1 MSRIMDRRTLLRGA
15 FAGAAVT
22 VAVPVL
28 DCFLNGNGTA
38 LAATGKP
45 LPQVFGTWFQALSF
59 TPGRWLPD
67 QVGKGY
73 ESKVELKPLD
83 RFKDRMNLFSGMK
96 YFHDSRPMEDHRS
109 GWVIGSSGG
118 LPVGSMAPASIDN
131 IVADHIGKGVRF
143 RSVEVSLSGG
153 RASISRRANSPTYNP
168 SEPSPAALYAR
179 IFGPEFKDPNAA
191 AFVPDALALARKSVL
206 SVVGDDRRAFM
217 AKLGAA
223 DRARMDEYFTSVRQ
237 IENQL
242 DIELQK
248 PMPLDSCSR
257 PGRVDETPLGNT
269 TDLVEPNT
277 KLFAGLLAHALAC
290 DQTRVINVHLGIHSA
305 IRKTG
310 GALAWHS
317 LTHEEPTDEKLGY
330 QPQVVWFI
338 NWANQNFAS
347 FLSILE
353 ETREGPGSLLDRL
366 AMLWITDH
374 GDARIHS
381 VDNVP
386 IITVGN
392 AGGRLKTGYH
402 LSAPG
407 DPSARVGL
415 TLQQAFGIPVDSWG
429 LLSNATSKTFTEIM
443 A

>member
-1 MSRIMDRRTLLRGA
+1 MSVLDRRTLLRGG
-15 FAGAAVT
+15 FAGAAVSL
-22 VAVPVL
+22 ALPVL
-28 DCFLNGNGTA
+28 DGFLNGNGTA

-67 QVGKGY
+67 QVGKNY

-118 LPVGSMAPASIDN
+118 LQVGSVAPPSIDN
-131 IVADHIGKGVRF
+131 IIADHIGKTTRF
-143 RSVEVSLSGG
+143 RSLEVSLSGG

-168 SEPSPAALYAR
+168 SEPSPAALYSR

-191 AFVPDALALARKSVL
+191 AFTPDAMALARKSVL
-206 SVVGDDRRAFM
+206 SAVAEDRKAFT
-217 AKLGAA
+217 ARLGAA

-242 DIELQK
+242 EIELSK
-248 PMPLDSCSR
+248 PAPLEACSR
-257 PGRVDETPLGNT
+257 PGKFTEGQLGNT
-269 TDLVEPNT
+269 TELVEPNT
-277 KLFAGLLAHALAC
+277 KLFGQLLAHALTC
-290 DQTRVINVHLGIHSA
+290 YQTRVINVHLGIHSA

-353 ETREGPGSLLDRL
+353 STREGPGSLLDRL
-366 AMLWITDH
+366 ALLWITDH

-392 AGGRLKTGYH
+392 AGGHLKSGYH
-402 LSAPG
+402 FSAPG
-407 DPSARVGL
+407 DPSTRVGL
-415 TLQQAFGIPVDSWG
+415 TLQQVFGIPVNSWG
-429 LLSNATSKTFTEIM
+429 LLSNTTSKTFTEIM

>member
-1 MSRIMDRRTLLRGA
+1 MSAPLNRRTLLRGSL
-15 FAGAAVT
+15 AGAAVSM
-22 VAVPVL
+22 ALPVL
-28 DCFLNGNGTA
+28 EGFLNTNGTA

-59 TPGRWLPD
+59 TPGRWLPE
-67 QVGKGY
+67 QVGKDY

-83 RFKDRMNLFSGMK
+83 RFKNRMNLFSGMK

-109 GWVIGSSGG
+109 GWMIGSSGG
-118 LPVGSMAPASIDN
+118 LQVGSAAPPSIDS
-131 IVADHIGKGVRF
+131 IIADHIGTTTRF
-143 RSVEVSLSGG
+143 RSLEVSLSGG
-153 RASISRRANSPTYNP
+153 RNSISRRANSPTYNP
-168 SEPSPAALYAR
+168 SEPSPAALYNR
-179 IFGPEFKDPNAA
+179 VFGPEFKDPNAA
-191 AFVPDALALARKSVL
+191 QFTPDALALARKSVL
-206 SVVGDDRRAFM
+206 SVVAEDRKAFT
-217 AKLGAA
+217 ARLGAA

-242 DIELQK
+242 EIELQK
-248 PMPLDSCSR
+248 PAPLEACAK
-257 PGRVDETPLGNT
+257 PGRVDEAGLGNT
-269 TDLVEPNT
+269 TDVVEPNT
-277 KLFAGLLAHALAC
+277 KLFGQLLAHALSC

-317 LTHEEPTDEKLGY
+317 LTHEEPTDERLGY
-330 QPQVVWFI
+330 QPQVAWFI

-353 ETREGPGSLLDRL
+353 QTKEGPGTLLDRIAL
-366 AMLWITDH
+366 LWITDH

-392 AGGRLKTGYH
+392 AGGRLKSGYH

-407 DPSARVGL
+407 DPSTRVGL
-415 TLQQAFGIPVDSWG
+415 TLQQAFGVPVNSWG
-429 LLSNATSKTFTEIM
+429 LLSNATGKTFSEIM
-443 A
+443 V

>member
-1 MSRIMDRRTLLRGA
+1 MSAPLDRRTLLRGS

-22 VAVPVL
+22 MALPVL
-28 DCFLNGNGTA
+28 DAFLNGNGTA

-45 LPQVFGTWFQALSF
+45 LPQAFATWFQALSF

-67 QVGKGY
+67 RVGKSY
-73 ESKVELKPLD
+73 ESKAELKPLD

-118 LPVGSMAPASIDN
+118 LQAGSMAPPSIDCV
-131 IVADHIGKGVRF
+131 IADHIGKATRF
-143 RSVEVSLSGG
+143 RSLEASLSGT
-153 RASISRRANSPTYNP
+153 RQSISRRANSPTYNP

-191 AFVPDALALARKSVL
+191 VFTPDPMALARQSVL
-206 SVVGDDRRAFM
+206 SAVAEDRKAFT
-217 AKLGAA
+217 ARLGAA
-223 DRARMDEYFTSVRQ
+223 DRARMEEYFASVRQ

-242 DIELQK
+242 AIEMQK
-248 PMPLDSCSR
+248 PAPLEACSR
-257 PGRVDETPLGNT
+257 PGKFTETQLGNT

-277 KLFAGLLAHALAC
+277 KLFGQLLAHALSC
-290 DQTRVINVHLGIHSA
+290 DQTRVVNVHLGIHSA

-338 NWANQNFAS
+338 NWANTNFAS
-347 FLSILE
+347 FLQILE
-353 ETREGPGSLLDRL
+353 DTREGPGNLLDRL
-366 AMLWITDH
+366 ALLWITDH
-374 GDARIHS
+374 GDARVHS

-392 AGGRLKTGYH
+392 AGGRLKSGYH
-402 LSAPG
+402 ISAPG
-407 DPSARVGL
+407 DPSTRVGL
-415 TLQQAFGIPVDSWG
+415 TLQQVFGLPVNSWG
-429 LLSNATSKTFTEIM
+429 LLSNTTSKTFTEIM
-443 A
+443 V